1 MTSLGWVRALQ
12 LHGDSPP
19 LTRLALGLGDWSR
32 MSWKQDAGKKTKREI
47 NAART
52 TDQEVPASW
61 NPLDDQFTLSAL

>member
-1 MTSLGWVRALQ
+1 MTLRLWPPANGQDLHPGPAPVTSLGWVGALQ

-47 NAART
+47 KAA
-52 TDQEVPASW
+52 
-61 NPLDDQFTLSAL
+61 